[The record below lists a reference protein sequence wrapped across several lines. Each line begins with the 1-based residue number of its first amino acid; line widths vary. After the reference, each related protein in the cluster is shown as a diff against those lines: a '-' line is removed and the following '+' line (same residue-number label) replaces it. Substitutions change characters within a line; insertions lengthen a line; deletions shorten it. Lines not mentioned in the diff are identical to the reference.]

1 MQRFCGRFI
10 ALSCASIRSSPC
22 ASLSLNIAGSL
33 ERLTRSFSIKAG
45 ERKFDDL
52 PHDDVYILDSNL
64 VIAYQNNS
72 IPGWNAWIDA
82 HLKLEKRLYILPQI
96 IPALRDGIPEGFEVL
111 EIEDPKDDEQL
122 NMVYEE
128 IANSLNIHGKLREK
142 AKVDIQ
148 PIAYAG
154 YAAASAVHQ
163 LSDEEVLAGRV
174 VFASN
179 NFKIIK
185 RILNT
190 REKQDKVDLAI
201 RRMGFEHLNAV
212 RFISKQ
218 QTWRDFY

>member
-1 MQRFCGRFI
+1 MQRFCI
-10 ALSCASIRSSPC
+10 ALGIRSPRFTF
-22 ASLSLNIAGSL
+22 ASLIAGSW
-33 ERLTRSFSIKAG
+33 ERLKCCTSGFSRSFSIKAD
-45 ERKFDDL
+45 ERKFDEL

-96 IPALRDGIPEGFEVL
+96 IPLRDGVPEGFEVL
-111 EIEDPKDDEQL
+111 EVEDPKDDEQL

-142 AKVDIQ
+142 AKIDIQ

-201 RRMGFEHLNAV
+201 RRMGFEHLNTV